1 MTYEEYSD
9 NMKRLVDTRK
19 NLREI
24 ICYDYNSHD
33 YFDYS
38 ETLIYIEKSIASVT
52 QAIESLAQAYHE
64 HIK

>member
-24 ICYDYNSHD
+24 ICYDYNIHD
-33 YFDYS
+33 SFDYS
-38 ETLIYIEKSIASVT
+38 ENLIYIEKTISSDSIACDILEMVFS
-52 QAIESLAQAYHE
+52 I
-64 HIK
+64 